1 MKINFI
7 NHACITIEEN
17 NEMIMFDPWFF
28 GKVFNNSWSLIKETN
43 IDELDLSNLKFIL
56 ITHEHPDHL
65 HWATLKLIKEKTTN
79 DVRILIPRRN
89 NKNVIKQIIKLGFQA
104 AEIPSNKQFKISNN
118 FKVTNFTTGH
128 DSAYIIQTKEK
139 TILNQNDCKL
149 SDSQVRE
156 INSNYPVIDFY
167 FMQFSLAGF
176 YANKSE
182 LDRLRQ
188 AKLDHINMIKKYKN
202 YFNPKITIPF
212 ASYVYFCRE
221 ENSYLN
227 DYIVN
232 LSELDSSYQI
242 VTYGDAILHDDFYS
256 RNKLNL
262 NLWNNYLSNLKIDK
276 TSHVDNDSLVETTKL
291 FFNSLGSFYPPKT
304 SFSFYKNKESFVV
317 DYKNKNCYFTS
328 IKGNEVAKVTMYDL
342 ECFFKFP
349 WGADTMNITSCFE
362 IYDKELWKKN
372 LIFKDSLYRR

>member
-1 MKINFI
+1 MRINFI
-7 NHACITIEEN
+7 NHACVTIEEN

-65 HWATLKLIKEKTTN
+65 HWTTLQLIKERTTN
-79 DVRILIPRRN
+79 DIRILIPRRD

-149 SDSQVRE
+149 SDLQVRE
-156 INSNYPVIDFY
+156 INNNYPVIDFY

-182 LDRLRQ
+182 SDKLKQ
-188 AKLDHINMIKKYKN
+188 AKLDHINMIERYKS

-221 ENSYLN
+221 ENSFLN
-227 DYIVN
+227 DYIVS
-232 LSELDSSYQI
+232 LRELNSSYQI
-242 VTYGDAILHDDFYS
+242 VTYGDTILQDNFHS
-256 RNKLNL
+256 RNELNL
-262 NLWNNYLSNLKIDK
+262 NLWDKYLSNPQIDK
-276 TSHVDNDSLVETTKL
+276 TSHVDNNSLIETTKL
-291 FFNSLGSFYPPKT
+291 FFNSLDSFYPPKT

-317 DYKNKNCYFTS
+317 DYENKDCYFTS
-328 IKGNEVAKVTMYDL
+328 KKGNEVAKVTMYDL

-362 IYDKELWKKN
+362 IYNKELWKKN
-372 LIFKDSLYRR
+372 LMFKDSLYRR

>member
-1 MKINFI
+1 MRINFI
-7 NHACITIEEN
+7 NHACVTIEEN

-65 HWATLKLIKEKTTN
+65 HWATLQLIKERTLN
-79 DVRILIPRRN
+79 DIRILIPRRN

-176 YANKSE
+176 YANKNE
-182 LDRLRQ
+182 IDKLKQ
-188 AKLDHINMIKKYKN
+188 AKLDHINMIERYKS

-221 ENSYLN
+221 ENSFLN
-227 DYIVN
+227 DYIVS
-232 LSELDSSYQI
+232 LRELDSSYQI
-242 VTYGDAILHDDFYS
+242 VSYGDIILHDNFHS
-256 RNKLNL
+256 RNELNL
-262 NLWNNYLSNLKIDK
+262 NLWDNYLSNLQIDK
-276 TSHVDNDSLVETTKL
+276 TSHVDNNSLIETTKL
-291 FFNSLGSFYPPKT
+291 FFNSLGNFCPPKT
-304 SFSFYKNKESFVV
+304 SFSFYNNKESFVV
-317 DYKNKNCYFTS
+317 DYEHKDCYFTS
-328 IKGNEVAKVTMYDL
+328 KKGNEVAKVTMYDL
-342 ECFFKFP
+342 QCFFKFP

-372 LIFKDSLYRR
+372 VIFKDSLYRR

>member
-1 MKINFI
+1 MRINFI
-7 NHACITIEEN
+7 NHACVTIEEN

-65 HWATLKLIKEKTTN
+65 HWATLQLIKERTLN
-79 DVRILIPRRN
+79 DIRILIPRRN

-176 YANKSE
+176 YANKNE
-182 LDRLRQ
+182 IDKLKQ
-188 AKLDHINMIKKYKN
+188 AKLDHINMIERYKS

-221 ENSYLN
+221 ENSFLN
-227 DYIVN
+227 DYIVS
-232 LSELDSSYQI
+232 LRELDSSYQI
-242 VTYGDAILHDDFYS
+242 VSYGDIILHDNFHS
-256 RNKLNL
+256 RNELNL
-262 NLWNNYLSNLKIDK
+262 NLWDNYLSNLQIDK
-276 TSHVDNDSLVETTKL
+276 TSHVDNNSLIETTKL
-291 FFNSLGSFYPPKT
+291 FFNSLGNFCPPKT
-304 SFSFYKNKESFVV
+304 SFSFYNNKESFVV
-317 DYKNKNCYFTS
+317 DYEHKDCYFTS
-328 IKGNEVAKVTMYDL
+328 KKGNEVAKVTMYDL
-342 ECFFKFP
+342 QCFFKFP